1 MDLHFSFMADRRL
14 KVINKHLTLNFEPY
28 QGGVDYLVLKVYFY
42 FSPQT
47 PRHGATIPV
56 KIKILLIRNIQI
68 LQQNEQDK
76 LTYLRKINNC
86 ICS

>member
-1 MDLHFSFMADRRL
+1 MADRRL
-14 KVINKHLTLNFEPY
+14 KVNNKHLTLGNKLNFEPY

-56 KIKILLIRNIQI
+56 KIKF
-68 LQQNEQDK
+68 
-76 LTYLRKINNC
+76 Y
-86 ICS
+86 